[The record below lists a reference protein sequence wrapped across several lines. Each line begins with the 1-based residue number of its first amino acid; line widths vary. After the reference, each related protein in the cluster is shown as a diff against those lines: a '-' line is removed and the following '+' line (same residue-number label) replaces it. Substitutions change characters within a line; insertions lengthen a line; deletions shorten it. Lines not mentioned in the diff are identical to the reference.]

1 MVDSLSLIADS
12 MKLDFNNLLHR
23 YRISLL
29 DRYLFQQLGWFF
41 LFSVSLLTSLGV
53 AIGTVSEL
61 AYKVSEYQL
70 PVTIA
75 LLVFCCKIP
84 EYAAYGL
91 PISILLTGLI
101 IYGKL
106 NSDRELTAL
115 SSFGISF
122 YRAILP
128 ALVFSII
135 ITGITFLLNELIV
148 PAANYRANLLESPYI
163 AKTELNLQRQDI
175 YYAEY
180 QADETTG
187 KHLRQL
193 YFAERFVPPKLMRVT
208 IIDFARDRIARI
220 LTAESAIWLPQQQLW
235 QLKTGFISRFDRPMS
250 NNIIEDFQVKQ
261 LPLSAT
267 IFEILSK
274 ERSAEDMNISQAK
287 EYLSLI
293 EDSGEPL
300 EIAKFAVRIQQK
312 YAFPFICVVFIS
324 IGAALGSQYSGLHRG
339 QSFALCVGIVFA
351 YYCLG
356 FAIGSLGITGVIS
369 PFWAAWL
376 PNFLGLGAGIYL
388 THKANS

>member
-1 MVDSLSLIADS
+1 
-12 MKLDFNNLLHR
+12 MKFDFKNLQHSCQV
-23 YRISLL
+23 SLL
-29 DRYLFQQLGWFF
+29 DRYLLEQLSWFF

-75 LLVFCCKIP
+75 VLVFCCKIP

-115 SSFGISF
+115 FSFGISF
-122 YRAILP
+122 YRVVLP
-128 ALVFSII
+128 ALAFSLI

-148 PAANYRANLLESPYI
+148 PAANYQANLLQSPYI

-180 QADETTG
+180 ESDATASKTL
-187 KHLRQL
+187 KQL
-193 YFAERFVPPKLMRVT
+193 YFAERFSPPKLIGTT
-208 IIDFARDRIARI
+208 IINFAQNQIAWI
-220 LTAESAIWLPQQQLW
+220 LTAESAQWLPQQQVW
-235 QLKTGFISRFDRPMS
+235 QLNRGSISRFDRPRQ
-250 NNIIEDFQVKQ
+250 NIIEDFKVKQ
-261 LPLSAT
+261 LPVPGT
-267 IFEILSK
+267 IFEIISK
-274 ERSAEDMNISQAK
+274 ERSAEDMNIQQAK
-287 EYLSLI
+287 EYINLI
-293 EDSGEPL
+293 KDSGEPI

-312 YAFPFICVVFIS
+312 YAFPFICVVFVL
-324 IGAALGSQYSGLHRG
+324 IGSALGSKYSGLNRG
-339 QSFALCVGIVFA
+339 KSFALCVAIVFA

-356 FAIGSLGITGVIS
+356 FAIGSLGITGEIS

-376 PNFLGLGAGIYL
+376 PNLLGLGAGIYL
-388 THKANS
+388 VRSVNS

>member
-1 MVDSLSLIADS
+1 
-12 MKLDFNNLLHR
+12 MKLDLKKLKYN
-23 YRISLL
+23 YQVSLL
-29 DRYLFQQLGWFF
+29 DRYLFKQLSWFF
-41 LFSVSLLTSLGV
+41 IFSVSLLTSLGV

-61 AYKVSEYQL
+61 AYKVSEYRL
-70 PVTIA
+70 PVSIA
-75 LLVFCCKIP
+75 VVVFCCKIP

-115 SSFGISF
+115 FSFGISF
-122 YRAILP
+122 YRVVLP
-128 ALVFSII
+128 ALAFSLI

-148 PAANYRANLLESPYI
+148 PAANYQANLLQNPYI

-180 QADETTG
+180 ESDAAAS
-187 KHLRQL
+187 KILKQL
-193 YFAERFVPPKLMRVT
+193 YFAERFVPPKLIRVT
-208 IIDFARDRIARI
+208 IINFVQNQIAWI
-220 LTAESAIWLPQQQLW
+220 LTAESARWLPQQEVW
-235 QLKTGFISRFDRPMS
+235 QLNRGSISRFDRPRQ
-250 NNIIEDFQVKQ
+250 NIIEDFEVKQ

-267 IFEILSK
+267 IFEIISK
-274 ERSAEDMNISQAK
+274 ERSTEDMNIQQAK
-287 EYLSLI
+287 EYIDLI
-293 EDSGEPL
+293 KDSGEPI

-312 YAFPFICVVFIS
+312 YAFPFICVVFVL
-324 IGAALGSQYSGLHRG
+324 IGSALGSQYSGLNRG
-339 QSFALCVGIVFA
+339 KSFALCVGIVFA

-376 PNFLGLGAGIYL
+376 PNLLGLGVGIYL
-388 THKANS
+388 VRSVNN